1 MDLDPEV
8 ESTGTRE
15 HVRAAESLHTA
26 EQDIVHTTAV
36 ISRFEAA
43 MGTLVRFHE
52 ANHFRENA
60 LKIMRAPARK
70 SAEDAA

>member
-15 HVRAAESLHTA
+15 AHRADEAVQTA
-26 EQDIVHTTAV
+26 EQDIVRTTAV
-36 ISRFEAA
+36 IGRFESALN
-43 MGTLVRFHE
+43 TLARFHE

-60 LKIMRAPARK
+60 IKIMRSPARK
-70 SAEDAA
+70 SADAA